1 MPIRFP
7 VPRRPRTPLVALPH
21 GAALALL
28 AAVPPLAFAPH
39 AARAQDVAPGVV
51 LDEITVSATRLPV
64 PVRQVG
70 SSVTVIT
77 ADDIARDQRRTL
89 PDALA
94 TVPGANVVQ
103 TGGPGGQTSVFLR
116 GTNANHVKVLIDGVP
131 VNDPST
137 PSGAFD
143 FGPVQTGDIARI
155 EVLRGPQ
162 SGLYGADALGGVI
175 SITTKAG
182 KGPPRAELQIEGGSF
197 GTFNQSAQVSGGDE
211 RFDYFFS
218 AAHLRSEA
226 TRVTPSEL
234 VPPGQRINDDFHD
247 NWAFATRLGFA
258 VTDTFRVNV
267 TGRYSEALLKFTA
280 DGGWPSVPDTAR
292 SETRNRRFVTRAEGV
307 WTLWDG
313 RITNTFGVG
322 YSNEDRRN
330 TGPAG
335 AFGAGVVSEY
345 LGERTIYDWRTSIA
359 FTPEHT
365 LIAGFQHER
374 ERFDDSQLTASSGNN
389 AGFLEWQGRIAERLS
404 FAANIR
410 HDDNDDFGGHTT
422 WRIAP
427 TLTLP
432 HTETR
437 LKASVGTAFKAPT
450 LSQRFSDSR
459 PAFNFYGNPDL
470 KPEKSTGYDIGFE
483 QPFAGERVVVGATW
497 FHNDIEDLIN
507 TNADFTSYANVGK
520 ATTRGLEAFA
530 AVALTET
537 VDLRADYTFTLAR
550 DDEARQELLRRPRHK
565 ASFTARWQATDRLR
579 LSATALYVGAFVD
592 GNRDFSVPRLR
603 TSGYATVNLA
613 ADYQATDATVVF
625 ARVDNLFDRR
635 YENPTGFERPGL
647 GVYAGLRFTPQ

>member
-1 MPIRFP
+1 MPVFHRFP
-7 VPRRPRTPLVALPH
+7 PSSRRARRTAV
-21 GAALALL
+21 LALSL
-28 AAVPPLAFAPH
+28 PLGAILMQPH
-39 AARAQDVAPGVV
+39 AARAQEAAPGIV
-51 LDEITVSATRLPV
+51 LDEVTVSATRLPT

-77 ADDIARDQRRTL
+77 AEDIARDQRRTL

-131 VNDPST
+131 VNDPAT
-137 PSGAFD
+137 PNGAFD
-143 FGPVQTGDIARI
+143 FGHVPTGDIARI

-182 KGPPRAELQIEGGSF
+182 KGPPKAELQVEGGSF
-197 GTFNQSAQVSGGDE
+197 GTFNQSAQVSGGDD

-218 AAHLRSEA
+218 AAHLRTEA
-226 TRVTPSEL
+226 VRVTPSDL
-234 VPPGQRINDDFHD
+234 VPPGQRINDDFYD

-258 VTDTFRVNV
+258 VTDNFRINV
-267 TGRYSEALLKFTA
+267 TGRYSDALLKFTA
-280 DGGWPSVPDTAR
+280 DGGWPSAPDIAR
-292 SETRNRRFVTRAEGV
+292 SQTRNQRFVTRAEGV

-322 YSNEDRRN
+322 YANEDRRN
-330 TGPAG
+330 TGSDS
-335 AFGAGVVSEY
+335 AFGPGSVSEF
-345 LGERTIYDWRTSIA
+345 LGERTIYDWRTA
-359 FTPEHT
+359 FAVTPEHT

-374 ERFDDSQLTASSGNN
+374 ERFDDSSLTASSANN
-389 AGFLEWQGRIAERLS
+389 AGFIEWQGKIAERLA

-410 HDDNDDFGGHTT
+410 HDDNEDFGGHTT

-427 TLTLP
+427 TFTLP

-483 QPFAGERVVVGATW
+483 QPFAGEKVVVGATW

-507 TNADFTSYANVGK
+507 TNASFTSYANVGK
-520 ATTRGLEAFA
+520 ATTRGVEAFA

-565 ASFTARWQATDRLR
+565 ASFTARWQATDKLR
-579 LSATALYVGAFVD
+579 LSATALYIGAFVD

-635 YENPTGFERPGL
+635 YESPTGFQRPGL
-647 GVYAGLRFTPQ
+647 GVYAGVRFTPQ